1 MFTKTGEGAGVEQMI
16 VLPLPESTSEVYV
29 CFLGSGPDFFVSLGW
44 VGEEWLEGS
53 ESEREKGVVG
63 ILG

>member
-1 MFTKTGEGAGVEQMI
+1 MI